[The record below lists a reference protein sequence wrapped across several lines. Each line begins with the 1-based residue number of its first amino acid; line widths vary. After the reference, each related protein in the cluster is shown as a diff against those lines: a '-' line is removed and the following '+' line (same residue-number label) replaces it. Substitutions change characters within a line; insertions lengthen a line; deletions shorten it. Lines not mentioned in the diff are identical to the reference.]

1 MMTVFILVL
10 VMTCLSSLLFM
21 VAKATCL
28 GDIFHEVA
36 GKKISTR
43 HLGYWWGVKVATM
56 QVKFNFLLLEINAEF
71 PTT

>member
-28 GDIFHEVA
+28 GDTFHEVA
-36 GKKISTR
+36 GKKNQHQT
-43 HLGYWWGVKVATM
+43 LGILVGSKSCYNAG
-56 QVKFNFLLLEINAEF
+56 QVQFFASRDKC
-71 PTT
+71 